1 MTAQKAEVDC
11 EAWYPPHPLQPLTLK
26 PCAGKITISVF
37 GPKGGRFP
45 LVWLVWMIL
54 TRALRDR
61 TVGVAVRSATADA
74 EAVRRKNHDQRVW
87 AKRREIPARLVG
99 VDDID
104 EGLAR

>member
-61 TVGVAVRSATADA
+61 TVGVAVGWTTRTGTAWSLRLRTLRGALD
-74 EAVRRKNHDQRVW
+74 RKST
-87 AKRREIPARLVG
+87 RLNSSHLV
-99 VDDID
+99 I
-104 EGLAR
+104 